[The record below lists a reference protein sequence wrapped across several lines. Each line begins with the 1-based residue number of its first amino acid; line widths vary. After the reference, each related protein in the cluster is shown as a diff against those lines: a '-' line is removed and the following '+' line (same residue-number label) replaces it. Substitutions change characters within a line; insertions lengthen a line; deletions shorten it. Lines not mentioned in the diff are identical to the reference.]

1 MLSELISKGDS
12 SYRRV
17 KLEDAASKILKTI
30 DKNEEKH
37 IPIDLSSQPP
47 HLRIFDERERKVP
60 SKIEKKI
67 QNRSNALMSERDL
80 KTRKRIMGLINKKT
94 KKVAVEKKRIRLEKS
109 IEVFSNEKYDPLDT
123 SNLCKRIKK

>member
-30 DKNEEKH
+30 DKNAEKN
-37 IPIDLSSQPP
+37 IPIDPSSQPP
-47 HLRIFDERERKVP
+47 HIRIFDEREKKLP
-60 SKIEKKI
+60 SKMEKKI
-67 QNRSNALMSERDL
+67 QGRSNALMSERDL

-94 KKVAVEKKRIRLEKS
+94 KKVAVEKKGIRLEKNTKGL
-109 IEVFSNEKYDPLDT
+109 SNEKYDPLDT